1 MKIPFKIR
9 DLIQPLYLVTY
20 SSRLSDRNPLN
31 IDYKNKIFK
40 ILKISG
46 PHELTY
52 TSSYYSIAAVC
63 LKDGLIYGFAYS
75 DGNEYKIIKRNINY
89 KIKIKIK

>member
-1 MKIPFKIR
+1 MKIPFKIG
-9 DLIQPLYLVTY
+9 DLIRPLYLVTY

-46 PHELTY
+46 PHELY
-52 TSSYYSIAAVC
+52 YAGQYYSIAAVC
-63 LKDGLIYGFAYS
+63 LEDGLIYGFSYS
-75 DGNEYKIIKRNINY
+75 NENEYKIIKRNINY
-89 KIKIKIK
+89 KIKIK

>member
-1 MKIPFKIR
+1 MKIPFKIG

-46 PHELTY
+46 PHESYSTDQ
-52 TSSYYSIAAVC
+52 YYSIAAVC
-63 LKDGLIYGFAYS
+63 LENGLIYGFSYS
-75 DGNEYKIIKRNINY
+75 DENEYKIIKRNINY
-89 KIKIKIK
+89 KIKIK

>member
-1 MKIPFKIR
+1 MKIPFKIG

-20 SSRLSDRNPLN
+20 SPRLSGRNPLN

-46 PHELTY
+46 PHELY
-52 TSSYYSIAAVC
+52 YAGQYYSIAAVC
-63 LKDGLIYGFAYS
+63 LEDGLIYGFSYS
-75 DGNEYKIIKRNINY
+75 NENEYKIIKRNINY
-89 KIKIKIK
+89 KIKIK

>member
-1 MKIPFKIR
+1 MKIPFKTGY
-9 DLIQPLYLVTY
+9 LIQPLYLETY
-20 SSRLSDRNPLN
+20 SSRLSNRNPLN

-46 PHELTY
+46 PYKSTY
-52 TSSYYSIAAVC
+52 TNSYYSIAAVC
-63 LKDGLIYGFAYS
+63 LENGLIYGFSYS
-75 DGNEYKIIKRNINY
+75 DVNEYKIIKRNINY

>member
-1 MKIPFKIR
+1 MKIPFKIG
-9 DLIQPLYLVTY
+9 DLIRPLYLATY

-46 PHELTY
+46 PHKLTY
-52 TSSYYSIAAVC
+52 TNSYYSIAAIC
-63 LKDGLIYGFAYS
+63 LEDGLIYGFSYS
-75 DGNEYKIIKRNINY
+75 NKNEYEIIKGNINY

>member
-1 MKIPFKIR
+1 MKIPFKTG

-20 SSRLSDRNPLN
+20 SSGLSDRNPLN

-46 PHELTY
+46 PNEVY
-52 TSSYYSIAAVC
+52 YGSQYYSIAALC
-63 LKDGLIYGFAYS
+63 LEDGLIYGFSYS
-75 DGNEYKIIKRNINY
+75 DENKYKIIKRNVNY
-89 KIKIKIK
+89 KIKIK

>member
-1 MKIPFKIR
+1 MKIPFKTG
-9 DLIQPLYLVTY
+9 DLFQPLYLATY
-20 SSRLSDRNPLN
+20 SSRLSNRNPLN

-46 PHELTY
+46 PHELSY
-52 TSSYYSIAAVC
+52 SSKYYSIAAVC
-63 LKDGLIYGFAYS
+63 LEDGLIYGFSYS
-75 DGNEYKIIKRNINY
+75 DENEYKIIKRNINY

>member
-1 MKIPFKIR
+1 MKIPFKIG

-20 SSRLSDRNPLN
+20 SSRLSERNPLK

-46 PHELTY
+46 PHKLTY

-63 LKDGLIYGFAYS
+63 LEDGLIYGFSYS
-75 DGNEYKIIKRNINY
+75 GENKYKIIKRNINY
-89 KIKIKIK
+89 KIKIK

>member
-1 MKIPFKIR
+1 MKIPFKIG
-9 DLIQPLYLVTY
+9 DLIKPLYLATY
-20 SSRLSDRNPLN
+20 SSRFSNRNPLN

-52 TSSYYSIAAVC
+52 TSPYYSIAAVC
-63 LKDGLIYGFAYS
+63 LEDGLIYGFSYS
-75 DGNEYKIIKRNINY
+75 DENEYKIIKRNINY
-89 KIKIKIK
+89 KIKIK

>member
-1 MKIPFKIR
+1 MKIPFKIG

-31 IDYKNKIFK
+31 IDYKNKMFK

-46 PHELTY
+46 PHELHY
-52 TSSYYSIAAVC
+52 AGQYYSIAAVC
-63 LKDGLIYGFAYS
+63 LEDGLIYGFSYS
-75 DGNEYKIIKRNINY
+75 NENEYKIIKRNINY
-89 KIKIKIK
+89 KIKIK

>member
-1 MKIPFKIR
+1 MKIPFKIG

-52 TSSYYSIAAVC
+52 TNSYYSIAAVC
-63 LKDGLIYGFAYS
+63 LEDDLIYGFSYS
-75 DGNEYKIIKRNINY
+75 NENEYKIIKRNINY
-89 KIKIKIK
+89 KIKIK

>member
-1 MKIPFKIR
+1 MKIPFKIG
-9 DLIQPLYLVTY
+9 DLIRPLYLATY
-20 SSRLSDRNPLN
+20 SIKLSSRNPLN

-46 PHELTY
+46 PHELAY

-63 LKDGLIYGFAYS
+63 LEDGLIYGFAYS
-75 DGNEYKIIKRNINY
+75 DENEYKIIKENINY
-89 KIKIKIK
+89 KIKIK

>member
-1 MKIPFKIR
+1 MKIPFKIG

-46 PHELTY
+46 PYELY
-52 TSSYYSIAAVC
+52 YADQYYSIAAVC
-63 LKDGLIYGFAYS
+63 LEDGLIYGFSYS
-75 DGNEYKIIKRNINY
+75 NENEYKIIKRNINY
-89 KIKIKIK
+89 KIKIK